1 MNSSLSGLGENSAI
15 HGSGNKRTPAGHA
28 DESYAPLI
36 GDVSDNLGA
45 NSAVTGHGRE
55 TIGAP
60 NQSYWVNRED
70 EQGRQIPF
78 DLAARGVK
86 QGLEDAKALFYSGA
100 ALAGDLVYQ
109 LVGGDDKAL
118 RQIQA
123 LVDQHRKERKK
134 RETLSINELYVEGD
148 AEKTMQNIT
157 QYLYQELGNQIVNV
171 PAYIVLGHLKTFAE
185 LTGVSTTVMAAQI
198 HGDIREKTGEGK
210 PVESVL
216 YAIPL
221 GLMSALRMP
230 FRQAGALK
238 GAQEVRNYVGGLLV
252 GFGVH
257 RAQQEQERQMVRK
270 LKERDDGIEF

>member
-78 DLAARGVK
+78 DLAARGVR
-86 QGLEDAKALFYSGA
+86 QGIEDAKALFYSGA

-118 RQIQA
+118 RHIQA
-123 LVDQHRKERKK
+123 LVDD
-134 RETLSINELYVEGD
+134 T
-148 AEKTMQNIT
+148 
-157 QYLYQELGNQIVNV
+157 
-171 PAYIVLGHLKTFAE
+171 
-185 LTGVSTTVMAAQI
+185 
-198 HGDIREKTGEGK
+198 GK
-210 PVESVL
+210 P
-216 YAIPL
+216 
-221 GLMSALRMP
+221 
-230 FRQAGALK
+230 
-238 GAQEVRNYVGGLLV
+238 AQTVP
-252 GFGVH
+252 
-257 RAQQEQERQMVRK
+257 
-270 LKERDDGIEF
+270 DCP